1 MFFSQSLYFLLVKSL
16 AEFLP
21 ISSSG
26 HLGLFQKYFLLAP
39 LPFYDVIFN
48 LSLII
53 SFFIFFRKQ
62 LKFFITNLPQIF
74 LASLPSLIAYLTFY
88 YSLRTVFSAPWF
100 LSIFF
105 FINSLILFSTRK
117 ISQNTSKISF
127 KQAFFI
133 GVSQILTAFSG
144 ISRLGVTF
152 AVGQAQ
158 GLSSES
164 AFNFSLALFVP
175 ISFGALIFDSHHLN
189 YSLVFTPY
197 FFIALI
203 FAILIN
209 ILALKISQKLI
220 ISHKFWYF
228 AFYTLIL
235 ALILFFLP

>member
-1 MFFSQSLYFLLVKSL
+1 VFVTS
-16 AEFLP
+16 
-21 ISSSG
+21 
-26 HLGLFQKYFLLAP
+26 
-39 LPFYDVIFN
+39 
-48 LSLII
+48 
-53 SFFIFFRKQ
+53 
-62 LKFFITNLPQIF
+62 
-74 LASLPSLIAYLTFY
+74 IA
-88 YSLRTVFSAPWF
+88 VP
-100 LSIFF
+100 F

-152 AVGQAQ
+152 AVVQAQ